1 MYLILDKKSINK
13 NNLKIYKKTDDLYFI
28 NNKFPFVSINGLA
41 LDIVICGSYIHNNM
55 QYLYID
61 DKETIDLLLRI
72 EGYLLSY
79 INNLKLLK
87 KYNNKYYIVLSKV
100 FNITTNKVTINIK
113 YIKKKN
119 INKYIAIITIL

>member
-1 MYLILDKKSINK
+1 MPQFLFLD
-13 NNLKIYKKTDDLYFI
+13 NNLTVDLFFQR
-28 NNKFPFVSINGLA
+28 K
-41 LDIVICGSYIHNNM
+41 
-55 QYLYID
+55 LYID

>member
-1 MYLILDKKSINK
+1 MIKIKQILMYLILDKKSINK

-79 INNLKLLK
+79 
-87 KYNNKYYIVLSKV
+87 NNKYYIVLSKV